1 MKKSNDF
8 LVLRRQSRSVILVA
22 LVKYFQIVFRQAIWP
37 LLILLVFGRGT
48 DTFTQAIIAL
58 SIFAGVFSILGA
70 VIKYLYFYYCFR
82 DGHLKVTEGLL
93 RKRNLSVPREKIQR
107 VEFEQN
113 VIHRLLKVVTVR
125 IETAGAEGEELEVG
139 ALEIEEAEA
148 LRKLLLEGRSE
159 GTRQVEMVEGDIL
172 SPQPIFRLSLINLIR
187 AGLVRN
193 HLRTFGI
200 VLGFFASIYFQF
212 EDVIDMDKWLAAW
225 LPQWYYSDER
235 TWGFLIMLPPL
246 IVLVISI
253 TLIRTIIQFYNFGMW
268 RTGEGFRVT
277 YGLFNRY
284 TNSALNRKVQ
294 FLKWRDNILMRLL
307 EMYSMNIFQASSVSA
322 KRDQSIQIPFCFKPQ
337 IDIVREDVYP
347 EFDKTSRD
355 TWLPSL
361 RYRYLIFFRFGV
373 LPSLLL
379 VGMGILRQEF
389 AVWVGLTVIWLLLM
403 WLFADRY
410 TRTMK
415 LEMDEEHLF
424 IEQGVL
430 EKDRWLLKVN
440 RLQGMAL
447 HQNPFEQRRHLA
459 SIELFTAAG
468 SVFFPYLPYSDA
480 AQLRDYILYKVETN
494 KASWM

>member
-1 MKKSNDF
+1 M
-8 LVLRRQSRSVILVA
+8 
-22 LVKYFQIVFRQAIWP
+22 
-37 LLILLVFGRGT
+37 
-48 DTFTQAIIAL
+48 
-58 SIFAGVFSILGA
+58 
-70 VIKYLYFYYCFR
+70 
-82 DGHLKVTEGLL
+82 TEGLL

-113 VIHRLLKVVTVR
+113 VIHRFLKVVTVR
-125 IETAGAEGEELEVG
+125 IETAGAEGEELEIG

-148 LRKLLLEGRSE
+148 LRKLLLQGSSDKEKLSSKQE
-159 GTRQVEMVEGDIL
+159 VELNSD
-172 SPQPIFRLSLINLIR
+172 PIFKLSLINLIR

-235 TWGFLIMLPPL
+235 LWGFFIMLPPL
-246 IVLVISI
+246 VVLVISI
-253 TLIRTIIQFYNFGMW
+253 TLIRTIVQFYNFGMW
-268 RTGEGFRVT
+268 RTGEGFRVA

-294 FLKWRDNILMRLL
+294 FLKWHDNILMRLL
-307 EMYSMNIFQASSVSA
+307 DMYSMNIFQASSVSA
-322 KRDQSIQIPFCFKPQ
+322 KRDQSIQVPFCFEPQ
-337 IDIVREDVYP
+337 VDIVREDVYP
-347 EFDKTSRD
+347 EFDRSPRNV
-355 TWLPSL
+355 WLPSL

-373 LPSLLL
+373 LPALLL
-379 VGMGILRQEF
+379 LGMGILRQEMAF
-389 AVWVGLTVIWLLLM
+389 WVGLIVIWLILM

-415 LEMDEEHLF
+415 LEMDEDHLF

-430 EKDRWLLKVN
+430 EKQRWLLKVN
-440 RLQGMAL
+440 RLQGLAL

-468 SVFFPYLPYSDA
+468 SVAFPYLPYSDA